1 MSVREKLT
9 AIADAIRSARGAAS
23 TEKYSIDEMPEKI
36 SEAVDSAFDGGWY
49 DGHQQGINEGIDA
62 GKKSQYDEFWDN
74 YQLNGSRTNY
84 ESAFFGVGWNQDT
97 FKPKHPIVVGTGANV
112 AYNMFGLFDDTNK
125 SVSQVLDYRTIKDKI
140 DLSQAVQTRRTFYG
154 AFMNYIEVDLSNST
168 SLVECFDGGWRGSR
182 TTDLTLTV
190 SEKCTSFA
198 SAFTY
203 CNYLQNL
210 FFTDGSV
217 IAVNIAF
224 AQSPNLTHESLM
236 SIINA
241 LKDYSG
247 TTSTYTLTLHAD
259 AKARLS
265 DAEKAIITQKGWT
278 LA

>member
-1 MSVREKLT
+1 MAITELKPYLSN
-9 AIADAIRSARGAAS
+9 IADKLKSLLGITDKINAQDFAV
-23 TEKYSIDEMPEKI
+23 KIDEVYK
-36 SEAVDSAFDGGWY
+36 
-49 DGHQQGINEGIDA
+49 Q
-62 GKKSQYDEFWDN
+62 GKKSQYDEFWDS
-74 YQLNGSRTNY
+74 YQHNGKRTDY
-84 ESAFFGVGWNQDT
+84 ESAFCGSGWNPEN
-97 FKPKHPIVVGTGANV
+97 FKPKYPIVVGNGGNNARNLF
-112 AYNMFGLFDDTNK
+112 YLFDDVNK
-125 SVSQVLDYRTIKDKI
+125 TVSQVLDYRTIKDKI
-140 DLSQAVQTRRTFYG
+140 DLTQAVKTERTFYG

-168 SLVECFDGGWRGSR
+168 SLVECFDCGWRGCR

-190 SEKCTSFA
+190 SEKCTSFTG
-198 SAFTY
+198 AFSWTTT
-203 CNYLQNL
+203 LQNL
-210 FFTDGSV
+210 IFTEGSV

-247 TTSTYTLTLHAD
+247 TTSTYTLTLHAN